1 MLCGGAGGNEKHI
14 TSRLPLL
21 PCVPP
26 QSTVRCALPNDR
38 FASDTACVRE
48 ETFMHPDL
56 VIGKHFPDLVLP
68 DHRKQ
73 PVRLSELARGFPLI
87 LSFYRGYW

>member
-1 MLCGGAGGNEKHI
+1 MGMTVHL
-14 TSRLPLL
+14 TSPRF
-21 PCVPP
+21 PCALP

-38 FASDTACVRE
+38 FAPDTTCVRE
-48 ETFMHPDL
+48 EIFMHADL
-56 VIGKHFPDLVLP
+56 VIGKCFPDLVLP

>member
-1 MLCGGAGGNEKHI
+1 MERDGVAPDTLCGRK
-14 TSRLPLL
+14 
-21 PCVPP
+21 
-26 QSTVRCALPNDR
+26 
-38 FASDTACVRE
+38 
-48 ETFMHPDL
+48 ETCMHPDL

-73 PVRLSELARGFPLI
+73 PVTLSELAKGFPLI

>member
-1 MLCGGAGGNEKHI
+1 MEPSDAPPSASRRRCGLA
-14 TSRLPLL
+14 
-21 PCVPP
+21 
-26 QSTVRCALPNDR
+26 D
-38 FASDTACVRE
+38 RE

-68 DHRKQ
+68 DHRQQ
-73 PVRLSELARGFPLI
+73 PVKLSELARGFPLI

>member
-1 MLCGGAGGNEKHI
+1 MGL
-14 TSRLPLL
+14 TSPAPPLRH
-21 PCVPP
+21 PP
-26 QSTVRCALPNDR
+26 EHSKMSPRDDCYAL
-38 FASDTACVRE
+38 DTTRVRE

-56 VIGKHFPDLVLP
+56 VIGKRFPDLTFP

-73 PVRLSELARGFPLI
+73 PVRLSELAKGFPLI

>member
-1 MLCGGAGGNEKHI
+1 VESSEATHAPDTTCG
-14 TSRLPLL
+14 
-21 PCVPP
+21 
-26 QSTVRCALPNDR
+26 
-38 FASDTACVRE
+38 RE

-73 PVRLSELARGFPLI
+73 PVKLSELAKGFPLI

>member
-1 MLCGGAGGNEKHI
+1 MA
-14 TSRLPLL
+14 
-21 PCVPP
+21 
-26 QSTVRCALPNDR
+26 DR
-38 FASDTACVRE
+38 K

-73 PVRLSELARGFPLI
+73 PVTLSELAKGFPLI

>member
-1 MLCGGAGGNEKHI
+1 MERG
-14 TSRLPLL
+14 
-21 PCVPP
+21 
-26 QSTVRCALPNDR
+26 R
-38 FASDTACVRE
+38 FVLDTMRGRE
-48 ETFMHPDL
+48 ETCMHPDL

-73 PVRLSELARGFPLI
+73 PVKLSELAQGFPLI